1 MPPVCPSLG
10 SSILLMDTVVDWLPS
25 QTLPI
30 DRLLELR
37 TADDVLYRQVH
48 RIIQATDL
56 SVHDIS
62 VRYFDTIHR
71 WIPIISRNQFE
82 GDLVS
87 SRAPDL
93 SILLLS
99 MCLVAYQ
106 GSSRLSAP
114 DVKSLYLATKMMY
127 AQAQTFFPLLTRV
140 AQAGLLIAFFEYA
153 HNLPETA
160 FVTLGLCVRIV
171 QAKAVGPAAADYN
184 SKSFYWHK
192 EELRNMWWAIVIFER
207 YAPLLSARY
216 HGN

>member
-99 MCLVAYQ
+99 MCLVVYQ